1 MQNLKPS
8 IFNFMKDRVLNNVV
22 QEPVILFLFSEFAD
36 QQIFKNKL
44 IREVELTI
52 FNAIGLSVEQS
63 VNDHINEYTMY
74 EN

>member
-1 MQNLKPS
+1 MQNIKPS

-52 FNAIGLSVEQS
+52 FDAVGLSIEQS

>member
-52 FNAIGLSVEQS
+52 FDAVGLSIEQS